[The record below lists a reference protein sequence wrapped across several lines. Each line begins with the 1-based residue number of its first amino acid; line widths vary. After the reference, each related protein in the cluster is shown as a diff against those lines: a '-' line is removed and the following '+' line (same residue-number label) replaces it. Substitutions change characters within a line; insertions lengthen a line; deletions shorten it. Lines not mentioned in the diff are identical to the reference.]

1 MLTAPS
7 LYAGRLEVVISRRL
21 GGTTKLVLAILSTGL
36 LAGVGS
42 VGFHYLADGNFLF
55 AWCESHAA
63 LSRLPVVLAV
73 STIGLGLIGL
83 VLQFIPESR
92 FGGVKEVFE
101 ALERSRAVIPL
112 RRMLN
117 VVLSGLVLAF
127 GGSVGP
133 EGPMIQMGALIG
145 SQIGQRAGI
154 AQHHVALMVQAGAAA
169 GIAAAFRSPAGGVL
183 LVLEL
188 FGARFNR
195 GLAAVGVAAVVGYA
209 ARTAIVG
216 DAYPFRPGV
225 ALQSLPLAT
234 SFLIAPLMGLLAAP
248 TGHFFVWMFT
258 HCKTVLPLRWPLMLR
273 VSFGGFMVGVIAIW
287 FHKCCLPDT
296 R

>member
-133 EGPMIQMGALIG
+133 EGPMIQMGGTHRQSNRTASWNRPTSRRTDGASRRCSRYCSRISFSRRG
-145 SQIGQRAGI
+145 CA
-154 AQHHVALMVQAGAAA
+154 AGAGAVRRPVQPR
-169 GIAAAFRSPAGGVL
+169 IGGRWSCRRRWL
-183 LVLEL
+183 
-188 FGARFNR
+188 R
-195 GLAAVGVAAVVGYA
+195 G
-209 ARTAIVG
+209 
-216 DAYPFRPGV
+216 
-225 ALQSLPLAT
+225 
-234 SFLIAPLMGLLAAP
+234 
-248 TGHFFVWMFT
+248 
-258 HCKTVLPLRWPLMLR
+258 
-273 VSFGGFMVGVIAIW
+273 
-287 FHKCCLPDT
+287 
-296 R
+296 